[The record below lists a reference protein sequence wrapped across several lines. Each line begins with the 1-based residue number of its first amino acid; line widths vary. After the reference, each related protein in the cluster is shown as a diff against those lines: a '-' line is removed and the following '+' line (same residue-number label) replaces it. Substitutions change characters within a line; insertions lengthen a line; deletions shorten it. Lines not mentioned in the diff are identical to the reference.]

1 MRRRYRHRT
10 YIFYG
15 LLACRRC
22 LLGLVAV
29 GAVLTAAVRT
39 GLSAAR
45 AQTGLVTI
53 ESDQQLADNNSGVV
67 TALGN
72 VRLIHP
78 ERGVVATSRQAQYF
92 TKEDRIVLSGD
103 VDVSQTDG
111 TSIRAERLTFLLS
124 QDRAIAQPAEGA
136 QVVSQWVLQQQ
147 SESEIEVEA
156 Q

>member
-1 MRRRYRHRT
+1 MRRGYRLKT
-10 YIFYG
+10 YIFYL
-15 LLACRRC
+15 LLACRRG
-22 LLGLVAV
+22 LLGLIAV
-29 GAVLTAAVRT
+29 GAVLTAAMST
-39 GLSAAR
+39 GWNSAR
-45 AQTGLVTI
+45 AQTGLLTI
-53 ESDQQLADNNSGVV
+53 ESDQQMADNNSGVV

-111 TSIRAERLTFLLS
+111 TSIRAERLTYLLN

-136 QVVSQWVLQQQ
+136 QVFSQWVLQQN
-147 SESEIEVEA
+147 ESEMGVKT

>member
-1 MRRRYRHRT
+1 M
-10 YIFYG
+10 
-15 LLACRRC
+15 AAS
-22 LLGLVAV
+22 AV
-29 GAVLTAAVRT
+29 SGWQP
-39 GLSAAR
+39 
-45 AQTGLVTI
+45 AQAQSGLVTI
-53 ESDQQLADNNSGVV
+53 ESDQQMADNNSGVV

-72 VRLIHP
+72 VRLIHQ

-111 TSIRAERLTFLLS
+111 TSIRAERLTYLLD

-136 QVVSQWVLQQQ
+136 QVFSQWKLQQPAAQ
-147 SESEIEVEA
+147 PVEA

>member
-1 MRRRYRHRT
+1 MRRGYRLQT
-10 YIFYG
+10 YIFYL
-15 LLACRRC
+15 LLACRRG
-22 LLGLVAV
+22 LLGLIAV
-29 GAVLTAAVRT
+29 GAVLTAAVST
-39 GLSAAR
+39 GWSSAR
-45 AQTGLVTI
+45 AQTGFLTI
-53 ESDQQLADNNSGVV
+53 ESDQQMADNNSGVV

-78 ERGVVATSRQAQYF
+78 ERGLVATSRQAQYF

-111 TSIRAERLTFLLS
+111 TSIRAERLTYLLN

-136 QVVSQWVLQQQ
+136 QVFSQWVLQQN
-147 SESEIEVEA
+147 ESEMGVKA

>member
-1 MRRRYRHRT
+1 MS
-10 YIFYG
+10 
-15 LLACRRC
+15 
-22 LLGLVAV
+22 
-29 GAVLTAAVRT
+29 T
-39 GLSAAR
+39 GWSSAR
-45 AQTGLVTI
+45 AQTGFLTI
-53 ESDQQLADNNSGVV
+53 ESDQQMADNNSGVV

-78 ERGVVATSRQAQYF
+78 ERGLVATSRQAQYF

-111 TSIRAERLTFLLS
+111 TSIRAERLIYLLN

-136 QVVSQWVLQQQ
+136 QVFSQWVLQQN
-147 SESEIEVEA
+147 ESEMGVKA